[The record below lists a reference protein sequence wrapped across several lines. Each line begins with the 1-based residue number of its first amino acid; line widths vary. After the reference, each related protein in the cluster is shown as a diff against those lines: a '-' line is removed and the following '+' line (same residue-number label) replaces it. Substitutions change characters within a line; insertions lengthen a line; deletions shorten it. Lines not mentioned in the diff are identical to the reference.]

1 MATDEHDARP
11 APRWARFARPAPGEE
26 RPAAPAEPPR
36 PLHGAVPPRPL
47 HGAVPPHPSHG
58 PVPSGTTPGPVAPA
72 LVGAPPAAPA
82 GRSGDT
88 APADR
93 AGTWP
98 EGGGHV
104 VGSRVASPDAS
115 AGSPFDRWPDDDD
128 WPGPAPRDAGDGGRS
143 LAVASIVFAVFAA
156 PVGLVLGLLAAAR
169 ARRVGASTRLAA
181 IGIVLACVVIVVS
194 VVWGVAWL
202 DYAVRLA
209 SACRRVGPGDYLTG
223 DGSTVTCS

>member
-26 RPAAPAEPPR
+26 RAAAPAEPPR
-36 PLHGAVPPRPL
+36 PLHGAAPPHPP
-47 HGAVPPHPSHG
+47 HGAVPP
-58 PVPSGTTPGPVAPA
+58 GTAPGPGVPA

-82 GRSGDT
+82 
-88 APADR
+88 DR

-98 EGGGHV
+98 EAGGHV

-128 WPGPAPRDAGDGGRS
+128 WTGPAPRDAGDGGRS

-181 IGIVLACVVIVVS
+181 IGIVLACVVIVLS